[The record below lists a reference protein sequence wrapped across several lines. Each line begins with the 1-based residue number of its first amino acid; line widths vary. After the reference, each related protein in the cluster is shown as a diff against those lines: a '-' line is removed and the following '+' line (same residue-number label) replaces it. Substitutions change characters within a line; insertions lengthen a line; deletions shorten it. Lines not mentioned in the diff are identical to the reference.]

1 MPKEEPAFASDEAT
15 VWDISLSTED
25 ELIGR
30 CFSHYGVQLRAE
42 DLKLPLSQLLPELKR
57 RRTK

>member
-42 DLKLPLSQLLPELKR
+42 DLKLPLSQLLPELER